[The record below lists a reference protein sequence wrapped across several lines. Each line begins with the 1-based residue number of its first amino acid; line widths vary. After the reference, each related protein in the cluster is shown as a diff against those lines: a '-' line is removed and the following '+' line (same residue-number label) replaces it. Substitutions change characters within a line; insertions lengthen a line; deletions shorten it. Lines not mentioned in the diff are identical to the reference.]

1 MNKENITKEL
11 LSFLLKKYLD
21 DNLKKLEENNLKENN
36 ILYSIKESTN
46 NMKKILEE
54 SSKNIYKSNYKSNK
68 TRIFEIKNKNK
79 IVKTIYKK
87 RNKMRNSVLI
97 NQNFTEKNKINIK
110 NKFLNS
116 TNKIESKYKKIF
128 KNSLGYLSSKS
139 MKKISNINSENRNKV
154 INKNKTFIKKKSI
167 INYTNKF
174 NKLHLFK
181 ENNALDIKSYETTFV
196 TPTTSE
202 KQEMKLSHLCS
213 SLLNLSQNDELLNN
227 TLNNYEE
234 KLESSIEYIIEY
246 LSIKD
251 LFNLVLINKEF
262 YKIII
267 KYFIEKIEIKIG
279 KIKEKINEIINKSKG
294 YINIKEKEFKKIEKN
309 IFNER
314 EINLI
319 NLISTKKLFKSK
331 SSLMNNKDIIFLFEL
346 FFISLGKK
354 IDIIQFDSNDINIKI
369 KRWNYF
375 CKYFN
380 NNENINLKN
389 IIEKDLFN
397 KKIKNEIINS
407 LYEWSYKNI
416 DKIKPNHF
424 QIINKDIAIFAY
436 IIKNILDYFGINKE
450 NKVNYQKL
458 FTLYNIRLNV
468 NEKIN
473 SKLNQMLIKFD

>member
-1 MNKENITKEL
+1 MNKEKTTKEI

-36 ILYSIKESTN
+36 ILCSIKESTN

-68 TRIFEIKNKNK
+68 TKIFEIKNKNK

-128 KNSLGYLSSKS
+128 KN
-139 MKKISNINSENRNKV
+139 
-154 INKNKTFIKKKSI
+154 
-167 INYTNKF
+167 KF

-181 ENNALDIKSYETTFV
+181 EKISLTRNNALDIKSYETTFV

-279 KIKEKINEIINKSKG
+279 KIKEKINEMVDKGKG
-294 YINIKEKEFKKIEKN
+294 YINVKEKEYKKIEKN

-331 SSLMNNKDIIFLFEL
+331 
-346 FFISLGKK
+346 
-354 IDIIQFDSNDINIKI
+354 
-369 KRWNYF
+369 
-375 CKYFN
+375 
-380 NNENINLKN
+380 
-389 IIEKDLFN
+389 
-397 KKIKNEIINS
+397 
-407 LYEWSYKNI
+407 
-416 DKIKPNHF
+416 
-424 QIINKDIAIFAY
+424 
-436 IIKNILDYFGINKE
+436 
-450 NKVNYQKL
+450 
-458 FTLYNIRLNV
+458 
-468 NEKIN
+468 
-473 SKLNQMLIKFD
+473 